1 VTGRRPRSPTRS
13 RTQAA
18 PTDPWTPAPR
28 NGTYRAGRGLGRLD
42 VMSQADRAPTE
53 PFEADRATA
62 EQREELDDVERAWL
76 EERLEEY
83 RELLIYLREH

>member
-1 VTGRRPRSPTRS
+1 
-13 RTQAA
+13 
-18 PTDPWTPAPR
+18 
-28 NGTYRAGRGLGRLD
+28 
-42 VMSQADRAPTE
+42 MSQADRAPTE